1 MQAMFSCVIP
11 SGLICGGMG
20 QRIEFPQ
27 WLGKNSKHGRLD
39 RLLQELQSHMRLSTS
54 SSKRSMNL
62 DYIPHLRKVLTSPLM
77 TQEPAE
83 INPGVSRVIQV
94 MADYDLTRED
104 WECVLE
110 VGQFEGQKDPIASIQ
125 SKVKAAFTRAYN
137 KENRKTPYVIRAA
150 PKKGRKGAA
159 EQESQG
165 FDEEGMEQLSG
176 EMAGEN
182 DDDNIENDAMIK
194 TTKRQAKAS
203 VSARKSTSQETG
215 KGKGKGKGKNRK

>member
-1 MQAMFSCVIP
+1 M
-11 SGLICGGMG
+11 
-20 QRIEFPQ
+20 
-27 WLGKNSKHGRLD
+27 
-39 RLLQELQSHMRLSTS
+39 
-54 SSKRSMNL
+54 
-62 DYIPHLRKVLTSPLM
+62 
-77 TQEPAE
+77 
-83 INPGVSRVIQV
+83 
-94 MADYDLTRED
+94 
-104 WECVLE
+104 
-110 VGQFEGQKDPIASIQ
+110 
-125 SKVKAAFTRAYN
+125 
-137 KENRKTPYVIRAA
+137 IRAA

-215 KGKGKGKGKNRK
+215 KGKGKGKGKNRKWKKMTCSWKMGRNV

>member
-1 MQAMFSCVIP
+1 M
-11 SGLICGGMG
+11 
-20 QRIEFPQ
+20 
-27 WLGKNSKHGRLD
+27 
-39 RLLQELQSHMRLSTS
+39 
-54 SSKRSMNL
+54 
-62 DYIPHLRKVLTSPLM
+62 
-77 TQEPAE
+77 
-83 INPGVSRVIQV
+83 
-94 MADYDLTRED
+94 
-104 WECVLE
+104 
-110 VGQFEGQKDPIASIQ
+110 
-125 SKVKAAFTRAYN
+125 
-137 KENRKTPYVIRAA
+137 IRAA

-215 KGKGKGKGKNRK
+215 KGKGKGKGKNRKWKIMTCSWKMGRNV